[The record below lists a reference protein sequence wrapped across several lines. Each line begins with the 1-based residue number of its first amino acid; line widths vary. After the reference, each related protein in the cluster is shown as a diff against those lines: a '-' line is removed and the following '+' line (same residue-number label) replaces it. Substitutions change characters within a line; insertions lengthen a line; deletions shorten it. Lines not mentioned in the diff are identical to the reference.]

1 MYQCYQV
8 RVQYI
13 DQEYRNNTYVD
24 EFQASDWKNLSRY
37 DNLENEVK
45 KMVHIWITVFDSR
58 SFASFQTRTDTPLL
72 VNIKGCGYPPET
84 SCPVFANRF
93 NEIYKSGKTF
103 PCHYSRENPWI
114 VLQYYNY
121 EESIFSIAASIL
133 IPNVIFVVSLLIL
146 LYWYCPYCQAKC
158 KKYED
163 QIDQEDAEDIGQ
175 EITKPTE

>member
-1 MYQCYQV
+1 MSMNFKHLIG
-8 RVQYI
+8 RI
-13 DQEYRNNTYVD
+13 
-24 EFQASDWKNLSRY
+24 FQDMTTWKMRY
-37 DNLENEVK
+37 K
-45 KMVHIWITVFDSR
+45 KDCLDLGYCIYFPVL
-58 SFASFQTRTDTPLL
+58 FQTRIDTPLL

-175 EITKPTE
+175 ETTKPTE